1 MSTRRT
7 VQLHSQPVMPFD
19 FFMLGIT
26 LLSFVNLL
34 LYLFIHND
42 TLTIA
47 VGFIDFILSGLFLVD
62 FLRLFITA
70 PNRKVY
76 FFKEFGW
83 ADLLASL
90 PFPQLNTLKIFRM
103 VKAYGIIR
111 RAGWKNIKASFNN
124 NRASVAI
131 YTVFLIIILLL
142 EFGSIGILAI
152 EGGDPSANIRTA
164 SDALWWVYVTITTVG
179 YGDTYPVT
187 NGGRMLG
194 AVVMLVGVGLFGV
207 VTGFLANKFLPSAD
221 GAKSEGVAVNKDA
234 SLKQLHAELKELRE
248 AVERQKS

>member
-1 MSTRRT
+1 M
-7 VQLHSQPVMPFD
+7 QLF
-19 FFMLGIT
+19 
-26 LLSFVNLL
+26 
-34 LYLFIHND
+34 
-42 TLTIA
+42 
-47 VGFIDFILSGLFLVD
+47 
-62 FLRLFITA
+62 
-70 PNRKVY
+70 
-76 FFKEFGW
+76 
-83 ADLLASL
+83 
-90 PFPQLNTLKIFRM
+90 
-103 VKAYGIIR
+103 R
-111 RAGWKNIKASFNN
+111 RAGWKNIKTSFNN

-152 EGGDPSANIRTA
+152 EGTNPNANIRTA

-187 NGGRMLG
+187 NGGRVLG

-234 SLKQLHAELKELRE
+234 SLKQLHAELKDLRE
-248 AVERQKS
+248 AIEKQKS